1 MLIKYYDPNIDREL
15 FTLIWLEYT
24 VSRLRTCRI
33 NAHFNIRAF
42 ISSADMMPTNTR
54 EYNVMQL
61 VFARMDEK
69 IGRNNPG
76 IRKYKTFKG
85 QYLSEINEIWADY
98 YRGIRGCELPYD
110 GKNRFKKFSYWDFT
124 QETRALRVTQLFF
137 IKHSGKDIKRLL
149 KTRYKAIAEPILNM
163 DFDAFQL
170 VVNRIFHEKRF
181 HYFHN
186 EDLKFV
192 FK

>member
-15 FTLIWLEYT
+15 FNLIWLEYT
-24 VSRLRTCRI
+24 TYRLNTCRI
-33 NAHFNIRAF
+33 NTRWEIKTF
-42 ISSADMMPTNTR
+42 ISTVDYSVEIDR
-54 EYNVMQL
+54 EWKALQL
-61 VFARMDEK
+61 VFSRMDEK
-69 IGRNNPG
+69 LGKSNPG
-76 IRKYKTFKG
+76 IRRYKIFKER
-85 QYLSEINEIWADY
+85 YISNIREIWADY

-110 GKNRFKKFSYWDFT
+110 GKNRFKKFSYYDFT

-137 IKHSGKDIKRLL
+137 MKYSGKDIKRLL
-149 KTRYKAIAEPILNM
+149 KTRYNAIAEPILNM

-181 HYFHN
+181 HYWNN